1 MNIML
6 VIANTASIIDNKFIY
21 GLIFVKNNDNVQN
34 NKVISS
40 VIKVNLLSLFFIP
53 VYFGGDIFLLFY
65 ERNFFPFIICLLS
78 AFIVHMNLLTR
89 IHVSCI
95 LFRFEYL
102 QS

>member
-6 VIANTASIIDNKFIY
+6 VIANTASIIDNKFTY

-53 VYFGGDIFLLFY
+53 VYFGGIFFCY
-65 ERNFFPFIICLLS
+65 FMKEIFFHLLS
-78 AFIVHMNLLTR
+78 AYYLPLL
-89 IHVSCI
+89 CI
-95 LFRFEYL
+95 
-102 QS
+102 